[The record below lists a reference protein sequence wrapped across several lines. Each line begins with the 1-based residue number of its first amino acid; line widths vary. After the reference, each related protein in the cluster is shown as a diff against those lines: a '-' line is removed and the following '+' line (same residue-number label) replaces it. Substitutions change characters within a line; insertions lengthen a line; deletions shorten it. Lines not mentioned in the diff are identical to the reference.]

1 MGLESVRR
9 NAQGLRQV
17 WKTGRMEE
25 WKCLQRSSVNEGDCQ
40 LPTVNYM
47 RSNNTSD
54 QIMMR
59 FQELSQE
66 FTSYFNKKHFPERPE
81 SLYGAAHYM
90 LEDGGKRIRP
100 VLCLLGNELF
110 GPIKADTWKIA
121 VALELF
127 HNFTLIHDD
136 IMDKAPLRRGR
147 STVHAK
153 YDESTALLAG
163 DVMLL
168 QAYDYLNETDPG
180 YAQTLIRLL
189 NTTGREVCEGQ
200 QLDMDFEKNA
210 SISISEYLHMIE
222 LKTAVLL
229 AGSLQMGSIAG
240 GAGQT
245 DQQLIYDFGRN
256 LGLAFQVQDDWLDAF
271 GDPSTFGKLQG
282 GDIMANKKTF
292 LLVKALE
299 SASPENK
306 QELEELLIYSGPDKV
321 ERMTFIYQE
330 SGVSQA
336 AQEAKNYYMEK
347 AYQSLERISVPAERK
362 NALKELAVYLLE
374 REA

>member
-1 MGLESVRR
+1 
-9 NAQGLRQV
+9 
-17 WKTGRMEE
+17 
-25 WKCLQRSSVNEGDCQ
+25 
-40 LPTVNYM
+40 
-47 RSNNTSD
+47 
-54 QIMMR
+54 MR

-66 FTSYFNKKHFPERPE
+66 FTNYFNKKHFPEKPE

-110 GPIKADTWKIA
+110 GPIRPDTWKIA

-147 STVHAK
+147 ATVHAK
-153 YDESTALLAG
+153 YDETTALLAG

-180 YAQTLIRLL
+180 IVQTLIHLL
-189 NTTGREVCEGQ
+189 NKTGREVCEGQ

-210 SISISEYLHMIE
+210 SISLSEYLHMIE

-229 AGSLQMGSIAG
+229 AGSLQMGSIAC
-240 GAGQT
+240 GAGEK
-245 DQQLIYDFGRN
+245 DKQLVYDFGKN

-271 GDPSTFGKLQG
+271 GDPSTFGKQKG
-282 GDIMANKKTF
+282 GDIVANKKTF

-306 QELEELLIYSGPDKV
+306 QELEELLMYSGPDKV
-321 ERMTFIYQE
+321 ERVTFIYQE
-330 SGVSQA
+330 SGVGQS
-336 AQEAKNYYMEK
+336 AQETKNYYMDK
-347 AYQSLERISVPAERK
+347 AYASLERISVPAKSKIDLR
-362 NALKELAVYLLE
+362 ELAGYLLE
-374 REA
+374 RAF

>member
-1 MGLESVRR
+1 M
-9 NAQGLRQV
+9 
-17 WKTGRMEE
+17 
-25 WKCLQRSSVNEGDCQ
+25 
-40 LPTVNYM
+40 
-47 RSNNTSD
+47 
-54 QIMMR
+54 MMR

-66 FTSYFNKKHFPERPE
+66 FTTYFNKKHFPEKPE

-110 GPIKADTWKIA
+110 GPIKPDTWKMA

-147 STVHAK
+147 ATVHAK

-180 YAQTLIRLL
+180 YVQTLIRLL
-189 NTTGREVCEGQ
+189 NKTGREVCEGQ
-200 QLDMDFEKNA
+200 QLDMDFEKNV
-210 SISISEYLHMIE
+210 SISLWEYLQMIE

-229 AGSLQMGSIAG
+229 AGSLQMGSIAA

-256 LGLAFQVQDDWLDAF
+256 LGVAFQVQDDWLDAF
-271 GDPSTFGKLQG
+271 GDPSTFGKLKG
-282 GDIMANKKTF
+282 GDIVANKKTF

-306 QELEELLIYSGPDKV
+306 QELKELLIYSGPDKV

-330 SGVSQA
+330 SGVGQA
-336 AQEAKNYYMEK
+336 AQEAKNYYMER
-347 AYQSLERISVPAERK
+347 AYANLESISVPEGRK
-362 NALKELAVYLLE
+362 NALKELAEYLLE
-374 REA
+374 RKA

>member
-1 MGLESVRR
+1 
-9 NAQGLRQV
+9 
-17 WKTGRMEE
+17 
-25 WKCLQRSSVNEGDCQ
+25 
-40 LPTVNYM
+40 
-47 RSNNTSD
+47 
-54 QIMMR
+54 MR

-66 FTSYFNKKHFPERPE
+66 FTTYFNKIHFPEKPE

-100 VLCLLGNELF
+100 ILCLLGNELF
-110 GPIKADTWKIA
+110 GPVKPDTWKIA

-168 QAYDYLNETDPG
+168 QAYDNLNETDPA
-180 YAQTLIRLL
+180 YVQTLIRLL
-189 NTTGREVCEGQ
+189 NKTGREVCEGQ

-210 SISISEYLHMIE
+210 SISLSEYLHMIE

-229 AGSLQMGSIAG
+229 AGSLQMGAIAG
-240 GAGQT
+240 GAGET

-271 GDPSTFGKLQG
+271 GDPSTFGKLKG
-282 GDIMANKKTF
+282 GDIVANKKTF

-306 QELEELLIYSGPDKV
+306 QEIKELMFYSGPDKV

-330 SGVSQA
+330 SGVGQA
-336 AQEAKNYYMEK
+336 AQEAKNYYMER

-362 NALKELAVYLLE
+362 NALRELAIYLLE

>member
-1 MGLESVRR
+1 
-9 NAQGLRQV
+9 
-17 WKTGRMEE
+17 
-25 WKCLQRSSVNEGDCQ
+25 
-40 LPTVNYM
+40 
-47 RSNNTSD
+47 
-54 QIMMR
+54 MR

-66 FTSYFNKKHFPERPE
+66 FATYFNKRHFPENPE

-110 GPIKADTWKIA
+110 APIKPDTWKIA

-147 STVHAK
+147 ATVHSK

-168 QAYDYLNETDPG
+168 QAYDYLNETNPG
-180 YAQTLIRLL
+180 YTQTLIRLL
-189 NTTGREVCEGQ
+189 NKTGQEVCEGQ

-210 SISISEYLHMIE
+210 SISLSEYLHMIE

-271 GDPSTFGKLQG
+271 GDPSTFGKLKG
-282 GDIMANKKTF
+282 GDIVANKKTF

-306 QELEELLIYSGPDKV
+306 QELEELLMYSGPDKV
-321 ERMTFIYQE
+321 ERMTFIYQQT
-330 SGVSQA
+330 GVGLA
-336 AQEAKNYYMEK
+336 AQEAKNHYMEK
-347 AYQSLERISVPAERK
+347 AYASLDSILVATKRK
-362 NALKELAVYLLE
+362 NDLRELAAFLLE
-374 REA
+374 REF

>member
-1 MGLESVRR
+1 
-9 NAQGLRQV
+9 
-17 WKTGRMEE
+17 
-25 WKCLQRSSVNEGDCQ
+25 
-40 LPTVNYM
+40 LPL
-47 RSNNTSD
+47 
-54 QIMMR
+54 R

-66 FTSYFNKKHFPERPE
+66 FTTYFNKKHFPEKPE

-110 GPIKADTWKIA
+110 APIKPDTWKIA

-147 STVHAK
+147 ATVHSK

-180 YAQTLIRLL
+180 NVQTLIRLL
-189 NTTGREVCEGQ
+189 NKTGREVCEGQ

-210 SISISEYLHMIE
+210 SISLSEYLNMIE

-229 AGSLQMGSIAG
+229 AGSLQMGAIAA
-240 GAGQT
+240 GADQT
-245 DQQLIYDFGRN
+245 NQQLIYDFGRN

-271 GDPSTFGKLQG
+271 GDPSTFGKLKG
-282 GDIMANKKTF
+282 GDIVANKKTF

-321 ERMTFIYQE
+321 ERMTLIYQE
-330 SGVSQA
+330 SGVGQA

-347 AYQSLERISVPAERK
+347 AYANLESISVLVGRK
-362 NALKELAVYLLE
+362 NALKELAEYLLE
-374 REA
+374 RQA

>member
-1 MGLESVRR
+1 
-9 NAQGLRQV
+9 
-17 WKTGRMEE
+17 
-25 WKCLQRSSVNEGDCQ
+25 
-40 LPTVNYM
+40 
-47 RSNNTSD
+47 
-54 QIMMR
+54 MR

-66 FTSYFNKKHFPERPE
+66 FSTYFNKNHFPEKPE
-81 SLYGAAHYM
+81 SLYGAARYM

-110 GPIKADTWKIA
+110 GPIKPDTWKMA

-147 STVHAK
+147 ATVHAR

-168 QAYDYLNETDPG
+168 QAYDYLNVTDPL
-180 YAQTLIRLL
+180 YVQTLIRLL
-189 NTTGREVCEGQ
+189 NKTGREVCEGQ

-229 AGSLQMGSIAG
+229 AGSLQMGAIAA
-240 GAGQT
+240 GAEQK
-245 DQQLIYDFGRN
+245 DQQFIYDFGRN

-271 GDPSTFGKLQG
+271 GDPSTFGKLKG
-282 GDIMANKKTF
+282 GDIVANKKTF

-299 SASPENK
+299 SASPEK
-306 QELEELLIYSGPDKV
+306 AEDLKELLLYRGPDKV
-321 ERMTFIYQE
+321 ERVTSIYE
-330 SGVSQA
+330 VSGVGRA
-336 AQEAKNYYMEK
+336 AQEAKIFYMER
-347 AYQSLERISVPAERK
+347 AYASLERISVPAERK
-362 NALKELAVYLLE
+362 NDLRELAAYLLE